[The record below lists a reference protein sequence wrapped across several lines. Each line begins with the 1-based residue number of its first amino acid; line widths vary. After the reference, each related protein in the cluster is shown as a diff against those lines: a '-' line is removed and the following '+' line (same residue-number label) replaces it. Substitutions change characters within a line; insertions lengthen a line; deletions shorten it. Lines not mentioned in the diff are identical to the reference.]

1 MAPPYVLASVI
12 LLFRVSGT
20 MFFGFGN
27 FCVPTKIAIV
37 YDIVRIAVRD
47 QL

>member
-1 MAPPYVLASVI
+1 
-12 LLFRVSGT
+12 

-37 YDIVRIAVRD
+37 YDIVKIAVRD
-47 QL
+47 